1 VLVDVG
7 LCPAHSPGQPKL
19 GELAADVVVWNAT
32 GGGGDR
38 GVGYAADCGIGFDL
52 ASLDLVGEMQLQ
64 RLFVDR
70 PAGLGIDDHPAD
82 FLLGDTEAGHS
93 LDIAALVGCGG
104 EFLAH
109 WPASADPR
117 SASRRRG

>member
-1 VLVDVG
+1 VDIR
-7 LCPAHSPGQPKL
+7 LCPAHSPGQPEF
-19 GELAADVVVWNAT
+19 GELAADVVVWDTA

-52 ASLDLVGEMQLQ
+52 ASLELVGEMQLQ
-64 RLFVDR
+64 RLLVDR
-70 PAGLGIDDHPAD
+70 LASLGVDDHPAD
-82 FLLGDTEAGHS
+82 FFLRDAEAGHC

-109 WPASADPR
+109 RPARADAR
-117 SASRRRG
+117 SALRRGG